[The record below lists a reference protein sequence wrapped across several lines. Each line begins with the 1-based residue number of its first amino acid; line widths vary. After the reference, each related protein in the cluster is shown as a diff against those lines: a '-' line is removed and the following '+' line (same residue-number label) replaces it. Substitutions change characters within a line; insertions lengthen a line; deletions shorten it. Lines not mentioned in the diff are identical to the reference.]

1 MLTDVDR
8 AVLEAAHLR
17 GRARVA
23 RSTELGLG
31 LTGLSVRL
39 LQLLDDPAAEAAYP
53 VVVHRERRLRDARRA
68 ARAARWGHGGH

>member
-1 MLTDVDR
+1 MLTDTDR

-17 GRARVA
+17 GRAREA
-23 RSTELGLG
+23 RSLELGLG

-53 VVVHRERRLRDARRA
+53 VVVHRERRLRDQRRA
-68 ARAARWGHGGH
+68 ARAAPWR